1 VYHEIRFDAP
11 DPISMVETSLTIGRN
26 LGWSPANDR
35 DEGRF
40 MIHSVVRRVVDFG
53 RFVGFAAEVLA
64 AMPRAMFRRPLD
76 VLAQFERVAWGGLP
90 VVVAAGVSV
99 GLVTWMQVRRLL
111 AEYGAEQNLP
121 SVLAAAVLVETGP
134 VLASL
139 LVAGRMGAG
148 LGAELGSMTMT
159 EEIDAREVLGA
170 PTIGSIVAPRAIA
183 CALAVPLLTILLDAS
198 ALLGGLVA
206 ELAGGS
212 LSAEAF
218 QSRAL
223 DYLRLSDVIPAT
235 LKTVVFGFLVALI
248 GCWTGL
254 NADRSTEAVG
264 KAATQG
270 VVRSMLAVF
279 AANVVLVPII
289 QALVSWSG

>member
-1 VYHEIRFDAP
+1 MLD
-11 DPISMVETSLTIGRN
+11 SL
-26 LGWSPANDR
+26 
-35 DEGRF
+35 
-40 MIHSVVRRVVDFG
+40 VRRLEGFG
-53 RFVGFAAEVLA
+53 RFVGFAAEVFVA
-64 AMPRAMFRRPLD
+64 IPRTLFRRPVE
-76 VLAQFERVAWGGLP
+76 VLLQFERVAWGGLP
-90 VVVAAGVSV
+90 VVVAAGTSV
-99 GLVTWMQVRRLL
+99 GLVTWLQVRRLL
-111 AEYGAEQNLP
+111 AQYGAEENLP
-121 SVLAAAVLVETGP
+121 SVLSAAVLVETGP

-159 EEIDAREVLGA
+159 EEVDAREVLGA

-198 ALLGGLVA
+198 ALLGGLIA
-206 ELAGGS
+206 ELAGGT
-212 LSAEAF
+212 LSAEVF
-218 QSRAL
+218 QARAL

-279 AANVVLVPII
+279 AANVVLVPVI
-289 QALVSWSG
+289 QAGVAWLGWSG